1 MKQIDEFV
9 NSIYANVSGKEAKEM
24 KEEMQTHLIETVEEL
39 KEEGKSEQE
48 AISIAI
54 NRFGDKN
61 QITKGLLDLFK
72 AQNKIVKILYRIAFT
87 FLIIGLGILISLIVS
102 DKLVGDKQLEV
113 QDTLN
118 SIINMPGDKEL
129 SEAEKNQIILK
140 FQEITDDKLV
150 NFSLYKK
157 PEGTPEII
165 DRGDFPKVYS
175 EMKEVIKYGQTGNWF
190 FSNEN
195 KNWYAE
201 VGYIGAEGVTL
212 YAIPLPPSSYYLI
225 PYSFIIIFIALGLL
239 AFMLKRNSNRK
250 MLNIF
255 LKD

>member
-24 KEEMQTHLIETVEEL
+24 KEEMRTHLIETVEEL

-72 AQNKIVKILYRIAFT
+72 AQNKIVKILYRTAFI

-113 QDTLN
+113 QATLN
-118 SIINMPGDKEL
+118 TIINMSGDKEL
-129 SEAEKNQIILK
+129 SEAEKI
-140 FQEITDDKLV
+140 KL
-150 NFSLYKK
+150 F
-157 PEGTPEII
+157 
-165 DRGDFPKVYS
+165 
-175 EMKEVIKYGQTGNWF
+175 
-190 FSNEN
+190 
-195 KNWYAE
+195 
-201 VGYIGAEGVTL
+201 
-212 YAIPLPPSSYYLI
+212 
-225 PYSFIIIFIALGLL
+225 
-239 AFMLKRNSNRK
+239 
-250 MLNIF
+250 
-255 LKD
+255 